1 MGIYGK
7 LAEQLML
14 QYLFRIRP
22 GTLLT
27 LEILKFGEWIDA
39 NETIKK
45 FSQTH
50 IPKFTEDKKSKLQS
64 SIRLKILKNN

>member
-39 NETIKK
+39 KETIKK

-50 IPKFTEDKKSKLQS
+50 IPKLNEDKK
-64 SIRLKILKNN
+64 

>member
-7 LAEQLML
+7 LAKQLML

-39 NETIKK
+39 KETIKI

-50 IPKFTEDKKSKLQS
+50 IPKLTEDKKSKLQS